1 MNLHNFLKRGALLIA
16 FTAIVWAQAMTSIQG
31 TVKGK
36 DGKPLKDVEIKITR
50 TDIKG
55 NYKIKT
61 DKNGKYNYATLPQG
75 TYDVEM
81 TASGQTI
88 FQTKGVKT
96 NYAGPIPIDVDM
108 SKQEEAQAA
117 AAAAPAGPA
126 APAAP
131 PAPKEMTEAEKK
143 ALVARFEAA
152 NTQPVQAAAE

>member
-36 DGKPLKDVEIKITR
+36 DGKPIKDVEIKITR

-61 DKNGKYNYATLPQG
+61 DKNGKYNYATLPLG
-75 TYDVEM
+75 TYDIEIV
-81 TASGQTI
+81 ASGQTI
-88 FQTKGVKT
+88 FQTKGVRTDYSK
-96 NYAGPIPIDVDM
+96 PIPIDVDM

-126 APAAP
+126 GPAAP
-131 PAPKEMTEAEKK
+131 PPRRGMASRPRGRIHRAMTD
-143 ALVARFEAA
+143 ARATA
-152 NTQPVQAAAE
+152 